1 MRYLTARLGHLLAVL
16 FSVTLL
22 TFMLV
27 NVLPGDIAYDIA
39 GLDASEEDVQAI
51 REDLGLNRPVL
62 LRYIEWLGGVITGDW
77 GHS

>member
-62 LRYIEWLGGVITGDW
+62 LRYIEW
-77 GHS
+77 

>member
-51 REDLGLNRPVL
+51 REDLGLNRPVI
-62 LRYIEWLGGVITGDW
+62 LRYI
-77 GHS
+77 